1 MEEWAEAKVEAAAKV
16 AMEEEV
22 GASVA
27 TVETLVATAAV
38 LASATDVHT
47 CARATPCLLAS
58 DGRPRPS
65 AGVDGTNLFFVPGG
79 GVELYHS

>member
-65 AGVDGTNLFFVPGG
+65 ARGSFCI
-79 GVELYHS
+79 SS